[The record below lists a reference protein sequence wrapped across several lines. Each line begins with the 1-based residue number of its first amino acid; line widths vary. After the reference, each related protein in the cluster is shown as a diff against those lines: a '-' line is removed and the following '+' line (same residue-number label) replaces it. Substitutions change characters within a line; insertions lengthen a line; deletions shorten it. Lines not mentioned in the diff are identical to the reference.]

1 MRTFSKMGDKGGV
14 KNLKKIGDIIYGQPP
29 KWNYIYVIFETV
41 NCCSWDIY
49 PLPTQQIN
57 SVT

>member
-1 MRTFSKMGDKGGV
+1 MGDKGGGRSQ
-14 KNLKKIGDIIYGQPP
+14 KSKEKIGDIIYGQPP
-29 KWNYIYVIFETV
+29 KWNHIYVIFESV